1 MKNVK
6 RALLYISVLTAAEVI
21 GGLIVTLLVLPSM
34 NWSATNKPAALETRI
49 ANYTISRWVRR
60 NANNQSNPFPE
71 TPENLKPAKAEFGEH
86 CAICHG
92 LDGSGVNRIEADF
105 YPAVPKLTG
114 QIQSWSDGQIYYV
127 IANGIGLS
135 AMPGFSRNHDSQDI
149 WHTVLWIRHLAKLTP
164 DEKAQLENEMKA
176 GSEQHERTM
185 HGNAEN

>member
-1 MKNVK
+1 MK
-6 RALLYISVLTAAEVI
+6 RALLYTTMLTAAEVV
-21 GGLIVTLLVLPSM
+21 GGLIIALLVLPSL
-34 NWSATNKPAALETRI
+34 NWSATNKPATLETRI

-105 YPAVPKLTG
+105 YPPVPKLTG

-135 AMPGFSRNHDSQDI
+135 AMPGFSRNHDSEDI

-176 GSEQHERTM
+176 GSEQHEHTM